1 MKSAVGDNIS
11 LSLTFSA
18 HGFNDTIDKKDA
30 ANSWKQQ
37 MDAKTG
43 IDVSHCVLL
52 EYLIR
57 HCNFDRYLSKR
68 SFLIN
73 RKN

>member
-1 MKSAVGDNIS
+1 V
-11 LSLTFSA
+11 LQVSA

-43 IDVSHCVLL
+43 IFWILL
-52 EYLIR
+52 KKIP
-57 HCNFDRYLSKR
+57 S
-68 SFLIN
+68 S
-73 RKN
+73 